1 MSLVPGTSVFTPALA
16 ALVVFSRCRLSLADR
31 GNRREGKAGGQL
43 VSHFGARSHC
53 LPSVWQG
60 EVGRYGEVG
69 GTSGF
74 LLSVCSSLPF
84 PHLPSSS
91 TSPEFFSR
99 SPHSLFSTSPHINS
113 SSCIPHPI
121 EQLARLHC
129 RDISARFARLAPG
142 PIRHVRDPRPIFFF
156 SAPDPSPSY
165 PRCGSSSSPWAHFPS
180 SIIHFPLSSLHHP
193 GV

>member
-1 MSLVPGTSVFTPALA
+1 MFTPALA

-43 VSHFGARSHC
+43 VSHFGARFHC

-156 SAPDPSPSY
+156 FSLLQIPAPAILVVVPH
-165 PRCGSSSSPWAHFPS
+165 PRRGPTSLPA
-180 SIIHFPLSSLHHP
+180 LSTSHSLHCTTQ
-193 GV
+193 VCEL